1 MTQSRAKDPWAAH
14 GPSAEPEPFAQESPG
29 RQLEPPDARD
39 EFDVKWPLSVR
50 LIFILAAS
58 LALSAV
64 TILMALLLID

>member
-1 MTQSRAKDPWAAH
+1 MTQSRAKDPWAAREP
-14 GPSAEPEPFAQESPG
+14 GAEPEPFGRESPG
-29 RQLEPPDARD
+29 RQLELPDMRD
-39 EFDVKWPLSVR
+39 ELDVRWPLSVR